1 MEFIYKQTKINYFKQ
16 GNGDELVVFLH
27 GWGAGSELF
36 TPIAPYFNIDKYT
49 LLFIDF
55 PPFGKSSIP
64 NETWTM
70 QDYFALTKQIIKSQQ
85 EEKSYITLN
94 IISHSFGSRVAI
106 LLASS
111 REISV
116 DKLVLIGAA
125 GIKPKRRL
133 NYHFKVLK
141 YKILKKISPEKASK
155 MGSNDYKQL
164 PEVMKSTFLKIVNT
178 DLSASSKLVDCNT
191 LIIYG
196 KNDQETPI
204 YMAKKLHKNIK
215 NSQLVIIENA
225 GHFVYLEQPTI
236 VQKYVSLF
244 LNSWQNLFSN

>member
-27 GWGAGSELF
+27 GWGAGSELL
-36 TPIAPYFNIDKYT
+36 TPVAPYFDTNKYT

-55 PPFGKSSIP
+55 PPFGKSSKP
-64 NETWTM
+64 KETWTM
-70 QDYFALTKQIIKSQQ
+70 QDYFALTKDIIKSQQ
-85 EEKSYITLN
+85 KEKTYNKLN
-94 IISHSFGSRVAI
+94 IISHSFGGRVAI

-111 REISV
+111 GEINV
-116 DKLVLIGAA
+116 DRLVLIGAA
-125 GIKPKRRL
+125 GIKPKRSL
-133 NYHFKVLK
+133 DYYFKVFK
-141 YKILKKISPEKASK
+141 YKMLKKLSPEKASK
-155 MGSNDYKQL
+155 MGSNDYKLL
-164 PEVMKSTFLKIVNT
+164 PTIMKSTFLNIVNT
-178 DLSASSKLVDCNT
+178 DLSISSKSITCKT

-244 LNSWQNLFSN
+244 LNS